1 MTCTNKG
8 YSTGDKQNADGQP
21 PARVEMPRSGD
32 SAAPHYKALVV
43 STARPKS
50 GSRGGAEG
58 AESDQHGEFL
68 TTDFTDGHGL

>member
-1 MTCTNKG
+1 
-8 YSTGDKQNADGQP
+8 
-21 PARVEMPRSGD
+21 MPRSGD

-58 AESDQHGEFL
+58 AESDQHGEFF